1 NDPADGISSGVDTNS
16 TVTLTSFGS
25 GPNAV
30 GYSVV
35 QAEVRTALT
44 GLVLQL
50 PGVITLPGPT
60 VDFQPFSGNAHKI
73 DGEDQSA
80 NGCFPTIAVSSSQ
93 ALAQVKS
100 AIAKR
105 SSAYT
110 SCDPGQGPH
119 LSGGNAVENF
129 VENTSLTR
137 ANAYEPD
144 TFNLPPLGSGDPR
157 LTSVPHL
164 TELVRK
170 IREIADYTSPTE
182 AGFTLGSATDPKI
195 VVIDGDFSMSDTGN
209 GILVVTGKLTF
220 DGAVNYRGLV
230 LAIGEGSVVID
241 GGGGGS
247 FKGAMLVA
255 NTVEPWDDEGK
266 WVGIPH
272 YADNGGGNAL
282 QAYDSNGAR
291 GFPARDFA
299 PIEVVSYHPLR

>member
-1 NDPADGISSGVDTNS
+1 VDTNS

-35 QAEVRTALT
+35 QAEVRTALS
-44 GLVLQL
+44 GIMLQL

-60 VDFQPFSGNAHKI
+60 VDFEPLSSNAHKI
-73 DGEDQSA
+73 DGEDASA
-80 NGCFPTIAVSSSQ
+80 NGCFPTVAVSSSQ
-93 ALAQVKS
+93 ALALVKKE
-100 AIAKR
+100 IAKR
-105 SSAYT
+105 PSAYT
-110 SCDPGQGPH
+110 SCDPGQGPR
-119 LSGGNAVENF
+119 LSGDNAVENF

-137 ANAYEPD
+137 ANPYEPD
-144 TFNLPPLGSGDPR
+144 AFNLPPLGSGDPR

-170 IREIADYTSPTE
+170 IREIADFTSATE
-182 AGFTLGSATDPKI
+182 PGFTLGTAMDPKI
-195 VVIDGDFSMSDTGN
+195 VVIDGDFSTSDTGN
-209 GILVVTGKLTF
+209 GILVVTGRLTF
-220 DGAVNYRGLV
+220 DGAANYSGLV
-230 LAIGEGSVVID
+230 LAIGKGWVEI
-241 GGGGGS
+241 GGGGGGT

-272 YADNGGGNAL
+272 YADNGGGSAL